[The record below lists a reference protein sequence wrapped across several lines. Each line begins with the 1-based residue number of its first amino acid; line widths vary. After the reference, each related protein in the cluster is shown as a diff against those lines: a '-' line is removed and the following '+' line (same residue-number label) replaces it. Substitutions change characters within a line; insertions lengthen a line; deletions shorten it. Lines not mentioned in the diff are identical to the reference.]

1 MKTVSVRLNEE
12 ETRVFEAY
20 ADLMGIPLSTLFKI
34 AMEEKLQD
42 ELDIKIIQEYEK
54 RKLEGKLET
63 LSLEEVIEELDLW
76 KNIKLFLIKRL

>member
-12 ETRVFEAY
+12 ETRIFEAY
-20 ADLMGIPLSTLFKI
+20 ADLMGIPLSTLFKLT
-34 AMEEKLQD
+34 MEEKLQD

-63 LSLEEVIEELDLW
+63 LSLEEVIEELDL
-76 KNIKLFLIKRL
+76 